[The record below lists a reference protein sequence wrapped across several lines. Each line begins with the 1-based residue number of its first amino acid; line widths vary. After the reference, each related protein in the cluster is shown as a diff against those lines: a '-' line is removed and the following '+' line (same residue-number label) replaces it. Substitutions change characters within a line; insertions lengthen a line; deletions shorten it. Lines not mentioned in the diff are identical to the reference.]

1 MSSPALSINFH
12 VESSYAVQ
20 VLPFLLAD
28 GCGAGGG
35 MGVRVTRATVSEGL
49 SN

>member
-1 MSSPALSINFH
+1 MSSPAVPVDFH
-12 VESSYAVQ
+12 VESSYVVQ
-20 VLPFLLAD
+20 VLPFPLAD